1 MQRSGSITFLAVLGA
16 ASAGLLAWLF
26 LVAAPASAQ
35 RTAARPKHVVVPVV
49 AVTAGKPT
57 ELAFTLAKTS
67 VPAAGKV
74 TFKVTNKG
82 TLAHDFQICTA
93 TTTTGNA
100 FACVGLK
107 TPMIK
112 PGKSALLTVT
122 LKKGKHEFLCTVPG
136 HAQAGMTGVFGAG
149 VKATTAASAAGTS
162 VSNNAGASQ
171 SAAGACANPQ
181 NTTVTV
187 QELEYRF
194 NMSQKT
200 IPCGTVT
207 FNQSNVGQL
216 EHNFSVQGVP
226 NGAGVGAFIQPGQ
239 STTTTVKLN
248 PGTYS
253 VVCEVPEHIA
263 LGMTDSITVT
273 G

>member
-1 MQRSGSITFLAVLGA
+1 MQRSGSTTFLAVLGA
-16 ASAGLLAWLF
+16 ASAGLLAWYL

-35 RTAARPKHVVVPVV
+35 RTVARAHRVAVPVV
-49 AVTAGKPT
+49 AVTAGKPS
-57 ELAFTLAKTS
+57 ELAFTLSKAS

-82 TLAHDFQICTA
+82 TLAHDFEICSA

-100 FACVGLK
+100 FSCVGTK

-112 PGKSALLTVT
+112 PGKSAMITVT
-122 LKKGKHEFLCTVPG
+122 LKKGKHEYLCTVPG
-136 HAQAGMTGVFGAG
+136 HAQAGMKGVFGAG
-149 VKATTAASAAGTS
+149 VATTASAGGTA
-162 VSNNAGASQ
+162 VSNNAAGSQ
-171 SAAGACANPQ
+171 STAATCANPQ
-181 NTTVTV
+181 TTTVTV

-194 NMSQKT
+194 NLSQKT

-226 NGAGVGAFIQPGQ
+226 NGAGVGGFIEPGQ